1 MSTAATECV
10 ARPPE
15 QRIPSSSSQPLA
27 ARDRF
32 YGHRVYSECAE
43 RYIMSLFACPHDSV
57 AATQEAAQNTSK
69 DVPRL
74 AYFIAYALY
83 RTRLPVVVS
92 YHALIILKRLKERYP
107 AARGS
112 SGHRLFIAAYML
124 ASKMVCDDSYNN
136 KSWTIVCQ
144 GLLSLREVNQM
155 ERELLGYLAL
165 NINATAEQLTDFATE
180 FELFGAPRISLAELC
195 DLRILPSRAHQ
206 PTATVG
212 DYKRMST
219 PAYSYGSSPMRMSRS
234 APHRRCTSM
243 RPDFW
248 TQNAPIHTAAIDSGA
263 AARARRMAMRSCS
276 QPRFMYTPIPMHT
289 THVPFTDVS
298 YDQLRTPPSKP
309 LYLTSSNSS
318 SVSITT
324 PGSLSNSTRVTPTT
338 SMSDVCSS
346 PWGDMRILEAGLP
359 QFSTPQHESFKYN
372 AQAADAQ
379 RLFSPAA
386 AAYPTRAVFCTE

>member
-10 ARPPE
+10 AHSLE
-15 QRIPSSSSQPLA
+15 QCIPSSSSQPLA

-32 YGHRVYSECAE
+32 YGHRVYSESAE

-57 AATQEAAQNTSK
+57 AATHEAAQETSK
-69 DVPRL
+69 DTPRL
-74 AYFIAYALY
+74 AHFIAYALY

-92 YHALIILKRLKERYP
+92 YHALILLKRLKERYP

-165 NINATAEQLTDFATE
+165 NINATSEELTDFATE
-180 FELFGAPRISLAELC
+180 FELFGAPRISLTELC
-195 DLRILPSRAHQ
+195 DLRVLPSRAHQ

-219 PAYSYGSSPMRMSRS
+219 PVYSHSSSPMRVSRS

-243 RPDFW
+243 RPDLW
-248 TQNAPIHTAAIDSGA
+248 TLSTPINSAAIDSGA
-263 AARARRMAMRSCS
+263 AARARRMAMRSYS
-276 QPRFMYTPIPMHT
+276 QPRFVYNPVPMQT
-289 THVPFTDVS
+289 AHVAFTDVP

-309 LYLTSSNSS
+309 LYMTSSNSS
-318 SVSITT
+318 FVSITT

-338 SMSDVCSS
+338 SISDVCSS
-346 PWGDMRILEAGLP
+346 PWGDLRVLEAGLP
-359 QFSTPQHESFKYN
+359 HISTPHHDSYKCN
-372 AQAADAQ
+372 TQATEAQ
-379 RLFSPAA
+379 RLFSPVA
-386 AAYPTRAVFCTE
+386 AAYPTQAVFCTE